1 MKKVGIIL
9 LCLLSLLL
17 ISCGDEKKETAKKAS
32 NSKTTLNPAG
42 YSFRDVSDIRIHFN
56 LNGTVEAKTKNA
68 CFAIFNKDTLMSW
81 PRPGKYRIEK
91 NKIIMECGDLVWEG
105 FLENNELKLKCK
117 TDLSK
122 IQKSILCVGLRDMVM
137 ERSDVT
143 KIKEMLPEEKY
154 SDFESSLL
162 VLLSQEQYIDN
173 VANAYGKIY
182 HNDEYEKVRNDEF
195 EWRDKSKEYIEELK
209 TKLDSIDTEYAMRF
223 YWNLGDYDFDNG
235 CFNLDFDS
243 GGEAATISKKYVFSD
258 IKDRTDLNLDYI
270 ESELDY
276 ISHSVSLDYYSE
288 SWGGFPIRETIKVPL
303 KMDNETA
310 KEFLARR
317 KSENGKTDKTILCV
331 VYYTIYKG
339 LPTENSNDK
348 IKSGDYIRSATL
360 YGSLTKLELFDQY
373 NNNEKIY
380 SGKLKTK

>member
-17 ISCGDEKKETAKKAS
+17 ISCGDEKKETAKGAS

-42 YSFRDVSDIRIHFN
+42 YSFHDVSDIRIHFN

-91 NKIIMECGDLVWEG
+91 NKIIMECGELVWEG

-122 IQKSILCVGLRDMVM
+122 IPTSMLCVGLRDMVM
-137 ERSDVT
+137 DRSDVT

-162 VLLSQEQYIDN
+162 LLLSQEQYIDN

-195 EWRDKSKEYIEELK
+195 EWRDKSKVYIEELK

-223 YWNLGDYDFDNG
+223 YWNLGDYDFDNA
-235 CFNLDFDS
+235 CFNLDFDN
-243 GGEAATISKKYVFSD
+243 GGEAAKISKKYVFSD

-348 IKSGDYIRSATL
+348 IKSGDYKYKCS
-360 YGSLTKLELFDQY
+360 KCPED
-373 NNNEKIY
+373 
-380 SGKLKTK
+380 SGLCHLK